1 MCASRHLWTT
11 RLLFAMTT
19 RKVPPRSMVG
29 HLPLEQAIG
38 VRIPGGQPADS
49 KWVRLIPAF
58 PEKPEYDVNM
68 T

>member
-38 VRIPGGQPADS
+38 VRIPGGQP
-49 KWVRLIPAF
+49 IPVLRRPLSNL
-58 PEKPEYDVNM
+58 PEPS
-68 T
+68 